1 VSSPK
6 YNEICTVISK
16 LKSNKAGGADNI
28 PPELIIK
35 KKKGG
40 GGGGG
45 TWKQELYKLILK
57 IWDKEQFPIQ
67 LNMSNIQ

>member
-35 KKKGG
+35 KEKGW
-40 GGGGG
+40 GG

>member
-6 YNEICTVISK
+6 YDEICTVISE

-28 PPELIIK
+28 PPELI

-40 GGGGG
+40 G
-45 TWKQELYKLILK
+45 TLKQELYKLI
-57 IWDKEQFPIQ
+57 
-67 LNMSNIQ
+67 

>member
-28 PPELIIK
+28 PLELIIK
-35 KKKGG
+35 KKN
-40 GGGGG
+40 GGGG

-57 IWDKEQFPIQ
+57 IWDEEQFPVQ